1 MPRELPPPKGGGFL
15 VPRASNPTLP
25 RRKFL
30 RLPQY
35 TKVSNV
41 QRQMNKRERRAWKAD
56 VLNELR
62 RPDDA
67 WLARPTRLGMA
78 GRANRTLTQ
87 LRR

>member
-1 MPRELPPPKGGGFL
+1 MRPSP
-15 VPRASNPTLP
+15 
-25 RRKFL
+25 
-30 RLPQY
+30 
-35 TKVSNV
+35 
-41 QRQMNKRERRAWKAD
+41 MNKRERRARQAD

-67 WLARPTRLGMA
+67 YLARPTRLGMA

>member
-1 MPRELPPPKGGGFL
+1 MAVQLLCNPEQ
-15 VPRASNPTLP
+15 ASARQASGLLLSQEDAM
-25 RRKFL
+25 RH
-30 RLPQY
+30 
-35 TKVSNV
+35 
-41 QRQMNKRERRAWKAD
+41 RQMNKRERRAWKAD

-67 WLARPTRLGMA
+67 YLARPTRLGMA